1 MGHRINE
8 WVRRLMVPVCGVAT
22 LTLLHSGVS
31 VRRALAIVLTLCG
44 AMILVCIGV
53 DPGHRTKGLVE
64 GLKNRL
70 R

>member
-1 MGHRINE
+1 M
-8 WVRRLMVPVCGVAT
+8 
-22 LTLLHSGVS
+22 
-31 VRRALAIVLTLCG
+31 AIVLTLFG

-70 R
+70 RWSSVRWSDPVRRIGNQKS

>member
-1 MGHRINE
+1 
-8 WVRRLMVPVCGVAT
+8 MVPVCSVAT
-22 LTLLHSGVS
+22 ITLLHFGVS
-31 VRRALAIVLTLCG
+31 VRRTLAIVLTLFG
-44 AMILVCIGV
+44 AMILGCIGV